1 MKISNTKLLIVV
13 CLILSFTLLIGC
25 TEAKLSDDYD
35 AAEVKKAAEDLI
47 SYINNKDSESILE
60 ISTVDMKNALTEEV
74 LQQIYEAI
82 DEGGGFVDIIDIN
95 VGGQKDKQSE
105 EEFATTVTKAKYE
118 NKNFIYTITFT
129 KQMKMAGLFYK

>member
-1 MKISNTKLLIVV
+1 MKTLNTKLFVIL
-13 CLILSFTLLIGC
+13 CLILSFTLLVAC

-35 AAEVKKAAEDLI
+35 AAEVKKAAEEVI
-47 SYINNKDSESILE
+47 SYINKEDSESILK
-60 ISTVDMKNALTEEV
+60 ISTVEMKNALTEEV
-74 LQQIYEAI
+74 LEQIYEAI
-82 DEGGGFVDIIDIN
+82 DEGGAFVEITDIS